1 MVICCFVASLAGEG
15 AGAAVAQ
22 PARNRRSARLR
33 RIGRLLRCARRKAS
47 FHDTS
52 LPPQAPVARRG
63 NEPTCVSDLRSRM
76 NARMNRKIRTRR
88 VTANLPVHLLEE
100 ARKVT
105 GTGITETL
113 ITGLERVRAS
123 SALAQ
128 ALKLRGRLKLNLDLD
143 ELRGRSGD

>member
-1 MVICCFVASLAGEG
+1 
-15 AGAAVAQ
+15 
-22 PARNRRSARLR
+22 
-33 RIGRLLRCARRKAS
+33 
-47 FHDTS
+47 
-52 LPPQAPVARRG
+52 
-63 NEPTCVSDLRSRM
+63 
-76 NARMNRKIRTRR
+76 MNRKVRTRR

-113 ITGLERVRAS
+113 VTGLERVRAS

>member
-1 MVICCFVASLAGEG
+1 MWSPWRWDRTAKSMHGGRRRFASTNTSLA
-15 AGAAVAQ
+15 
-22 PARNRRSARLR
+22 
-33 RIGRLLRCARRKAS
+33 
-47 FHDTS
+47 
-52 LPPQAPVARRG
+52 PQAPVRRRG

-76 NARMNRKIRTRR
+76 NARMNRKVRTRR

-128 ALKLRGRLKLNLDLD
+128 AMKLRGRLKLNLDLD